1 MAGFFS
7 LQKGGIAIYS
17 FDKRLNNNTVSAHD
31 SEGKE
36 VILKGKGIAFLN
48 NGEIEESK
56 IEKVFVFSDKKNLHS
71 YFSLLDKIPYE
82 YVETAELIISYSQK
96 MLHKDLD
103 EHIYV
108 TITDHLHYAIQR
120 LKENIA
126 IKNPLIWEIQR
137 FYPTEY
143 QIGLASLDIVEEKL
157 GVHFGPDEAASI
169 ALHIIDAELNVNL
182 DQTMKMTQ
190 AMQDILNI
198 IKYYFKIT
206 FDEES
211 LEYNRLTTHLKYFV
225 QRAMKS
231 EYVQDTDSELYE
243 LIKKKYPKV
252 HNCTNRIAS
261 YMESQLHYQVTD
273 SEKMYLTV
281 HIQSLLNK

>member
-48 NGEIEESK
+48 NGAIDESK

-157 GVHFGPDEAASI
+157 GVHFDPDEAASI

-243 LIKKKYPKV
+243 LIKYPGV

>member
-17 FDKRLNNNTVSAHD
+17 FYKRLNNNTVSAHD
-31 SEGKE
+31 SDGKE

-48 NGEIEESK
+48 NGAIDESK

-126 IKNPLIWEIQR
+126 IKNPLVWEIQK

-157 GVHFGPDEAASI
+157 GVQFAPDEAASI

-252 HNCTNRIAS
+252 HNCANRIAS

-281 HIQSLLNK
+281 HIQSLLSK